1 LSPARLIFPLP
12 PNVLRLP
19 ASEDTMT
26 VIYPPFYFSEVNFGM
41 AWAHPP
47 SEQLKAIRFRLGI
60 TTREVADFSQK
71 IAEAEGNPEFHI
83 SNAWLTQVENSDSV
97 PSIFKLYSL
106 SSIYRIK
113 FTDLLLLYGV
123 DLQHL
128 SRNQLAAPLPA
139 THLTN
144 LEVYDQQ
151 RAVSF
156 PIRFDRSFDIDNTNL
171 LSRLVEVWGEVPIAL
186 IQHLDIRHGLY
197 GYIGLQDM
205 TLYPLL
211 RPGSFVQIDPR
222 VRKVQPMR
230 WRTEFDRPI
239 YFVELR
245 DGYACAWC
253 EFQDGHLLLLPHPLS
268 PRAVRRLAQG
278 TDAEI
283 VGRVTAVAMTLT
295 SLAPSASDAPTRS
308 PGQV

>member
-1 LSPARLIFPLP
+1 
-12 PNVLRLP
+12 
-19 ASEDTMT
+19 
-26 VIYPPFYFSEVNFGM
+26 M
-41 AWAHPP
+41 AWAQPP
-47 SEQLKAIRFRLGI
+47 SEQLKNIRFRLGI

-71 IAEAEGNPEFHI
+71 IAEAEGNPEYHI

-128 SRNQLAAPLPA
+128 SRNQLAMPLPD

-144 LEVYDQQ
+144 IEVYDEQ
-151 RAVSF
+151 RTVSF

-197 GYIGLQDM
+197 GYIGLHDM

-222 VRKVQPMR
+222 VRKVQGMR

-239 YFVELR
+239 YFLELR
-245 DGYACAWC
+245 DGYACSWC
-253 EFQDGHLLLLPHPLS
+253 ELQDGHLLLLPHPLS
-268 PRAVRRLAQG
+268 PRSVRRLAYG
-278 TDAEI
+278 TEAEI
-283 VGRVTAVAMTLT
+283 VGQVTAVAMTLT
-295 SLAPSASDAPTRS
+295 TPVPPAGSAATKLPTR
-308 PGQV
+308 V

>member
-1 LSPARLIFPLP
+1 MVFIQS
-12 PNVLRLP
+12 
-19 ASEDTMT
+19 S
-26 VIYPPFYFSEVNFGM
+26 
-41 AWAHPP
+41 
-47 SEQLKAIRFRLGI
+47 SEQLKQIRCRLGI
-60 TTREVADFSQK
+60 TTREVADLSQK
-71 IAEAEGNPEFHI
+71 IAEAEGDPEFHI
-83 SNAWLTQVENSDSV
+83 SNAWLTQIENSDSV
-97 PSIFKLYSL
+97 PSIYKLFSL
-106 SSIYRIK
+106 SSIYRVK

-128 SRNQLAAPLPA
+128 SRHQLAAPLPD

-144 LEVYDQQ
+144 IEVYDQD
-151 RAVSF
+151 RTVSF

-211 RPGSFVQIDPR
+211 RPGSFVKIDPHVRR
-222 VRKVQPMR
+222 VQAMR

-245 DGYACAWC
+245 DGYACSWC
-253 EFQDGHLLLLPHPLS
+253 ELQDGHLLLLPHPLS
-268 PRAVRRLAQG
+268 PRPVRRFAHG

-283 VGRVTAVAMTLT
+283 VGQVTAVAMTLVPP
-295 SLAPSASDAPTRS
+295 SPAAPDFGTRL
-308 PGQV
+308 PRRV

>member
-1 LSPARLIFPLP
+1 MAYTQT
-12 PNVLRLP
+12 PN
-19 ASEDTMT
+19 
-26 VIYPPFYFSEVNFGM
+26 
-41 AWAHPP
+41 
-47 SEQLKAIRFRLGI
+47 EQLKSIRFRLGI
-60 TTREVADFSQK
+60 TTREVAEFSQK

-128 SRNQLAAPLPA
+128 SRNQLAAPLPD

-144 LEVYDQQ
+144 LEVYDSQ
-151 RAVSF
+151 RTVSF
-156 PIRFDRSFDIDNTNL
+156 PIRFDRSFDIDNTSL

-197 GYIGLQDM
+197 GYIGLHDL

-222 VRKVQPMR
+222 VRKVQPMQ

-245 DGYACAWC
+245 DGYACSWC
-253 EFQDGHLLLLPHPLS
+253 ELQDKYLLLLPHPLS
-268 PRAVRRLAQG
+268 PRSVRRLAHG
-278 TDAEI
+278 SEAEI
-283 VGRVTAVAMTLT
+283 VGQVTAIAITLR
-295 SLAPSASDAPTRS
+295 SLSPQAPDAAARLPR
-308 PGQV
+308 PV